1 MDLTNVKSTLLR
13 IWIILNS
20 QGLWGTGLNLCRI
33 SRGAKNILFAAMVKT
48 IMTLR
53 IRAASFLALIV
64 GSMLGLGAYTFVYAR
79 GYSYM
84 GSDPT
89 ACANC
94 HVMQEYYSGWMKSP
108 HHAAATCNDCH
119 TPHNLVGKYA
129 IKAVNGFSHS
139 LAFTIGPIPDT
150 IIIKSHSE
158 KVTEGACRSCHAT
171 LTETI
176 EGAHS
181 RQDISCLRC
190 HADVG
195 HGPASLVPGSTV
207 SLSSSESK

>member
-1 MDLTNVKSTLLR
+1 
-13 IWIILNS
+13 
-20 QGLWGTGLNLCRI
+20 
-33 SRGAKNILFAAMVKT
+33 
-48 IMTLR
+48 MTLR

-84 GSDPT
+84 TSDPT

-94 HVMQEYYSGWMKSP
+94 HVMQDYYSGWMKSP

-129 IKAVNGFSHS
+129 VKALNGFSHS
-139 LAFTIGPIPDT
+139 LAFTLGRIPDN
-150 IIIKSHSE
+150 IVIKSHSE
-158 KVTEGACRSCHAT
+158 KIAEGACRSCHGT
-171 LTETI
+171 LTEAI
-176 EGAHS
+176 DGHGGG
-181 RQDISCLRC
+181 DISCLRC

-195 HGPASLVPGSTV
+195 HAPASLVPGTPFALTSP
-207 SLSSSESK
+207 ESK